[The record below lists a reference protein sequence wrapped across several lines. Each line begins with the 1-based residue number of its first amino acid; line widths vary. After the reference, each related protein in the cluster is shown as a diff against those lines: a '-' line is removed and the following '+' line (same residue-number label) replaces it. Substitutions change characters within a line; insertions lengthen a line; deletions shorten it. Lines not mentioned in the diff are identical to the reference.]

1 MTDKQLLDIFK
12 ALSNETRLHILQW
25 LKTPDENFPK
35 KGCVSE
41 EEDAALQGAVC
52 VCAIGEKAGIS
63 QSTVS
68 QYLETMERAG
78 LLTLVRRGKWTYY
91 RRNEETIRALADYI
105 ENDL

>member
-1 MTDKQLLDIFK
+1 MTNKQLLEIFK
-12 ALSNETRLHILQW
+12 ALSNETRLSILQW
-25 LKTPDENFPK
+25 LKEPDLNFPK

-52 VCAIGEKAGIS
+52 VCAICEKAGIS
-63 QSTVS
+63 QSTAS

-91 RRNEETIRALADYI
+91 RRNEETLRALSAYLG
-105 ENDL
+105 ETL

>member
-91 RRNEETIRALADYI
+91 RRNEETLRALSACFAA
-105 ENDL
+105 EL